1 MAKRL
6 GVNGRKKNAARK
18 VKARGAAK
26 KFVLKTLLIGIIA
39 GSGTLILLGSVKGT
53 RFAIK
58 SIDQSKAFNITDI
71 LVQGNYHIES
81 GNILRKCGIE
91 PGQKT
96 YSIKE
101 KTVQAALINDPWIEN
116 VKLIKRLSGKIVIKI
131 IERKPIALV
140 NMKSVYYVDKN
151 GVLFPI
157 AKKVISD
164 MPVFCGLSDTVDSK
178 GLRRIRNSDMYRVRD
193 FVKNISDLDENFL
206 QKITQIDFSE
216 KEKIR
221 LSFQAY
227 STIVEMDQGNINN
240 GLSNL
245 IRLEELL
252 HKNAVMPEKINL
264 CYQNIAFV
272 TVNENM
278 EQKGPVQRIAD

>member
-6 GVNGRKKNAARK
+6 GVNGRKQNAARK

-26 KFVLKTLLIGIIA
+26 KFILRTLLLGIIA
-39 GSGTLILLGSVKGT
+39 GSGILIILGSVKGT
-53 RFAIK
+53 RVALK
-58 SIDQSKAFNITDI
+58 SIDQSKVFSITGI
-71 LVQGNYHIES
+71 LVQGNNHTES
-81 GNILRKCGIE
+81 GKILQKCGIQ

-96 YSIKE
+96 YTVKE
-101 KTVQAALINDPWIEN
+101 KTIQAALLKDPWIEN
-116 VKLIKRLSGKIVIKI
+116 VKVIKKLSGKIVIKI
-131 IERKPIALV
+131 TERKPIALV
-140 NMKSVYYVDKN
+140 NMKSVYYIDKN

-164 MPVFCGLSDTVDSK
+164 MPVFCGLSDTVDNK
-178 GLRRIRNSDMYRVRD
+178 GMRRICSSDMFRVRD
-193 FVKNISDLDENFL
+193 FMKNISDLDENFW
-206 QKITQIDFSE
+206 QNITQIDFSE

-227 STIVEMDQGNINN
+227 STIVEMDQENINN

-272 TVNENM
+272 TVNGNV
-278 EQKGPVQRIAD
+278 EQKGPVQSVAD